1 MNRFSRKADS
11 NDVKIVNVVATGQLK
26 LVEQKDKSKKILLMQ
41 KLDLLYIARHSWN
54 VQYDPSRFSAAI
66 FRRRQ
71 SSSREQ
77 ISSSSSSSLSTSTTI
92 LLFKSGK
99 FVCTGAKST
108 AEAKV
113 ASRRF
118 ARSIQKIL
126 CRNDEI
132 TKRRELR
139 LSGFTV
145 QNVVGSFYAGFRVDL
160 TELYAGRSKQ
170 CLWQQELFPAGIRYR
185 PPSSGGDGNNSCA
198 LIFHS
203 GRCVITGCRRE
214 EDVRELG
221 AEVYRL
227 LLRYK
232 LYTAHIQILHC
243 K

>member
-1 MNRFSRKADS
+1 
-11 NDVKIVNVVATGQLK
+11 
-26 LVEQKDKSKKILLMQ
+26 MQ
-41 KLDLLYIARHSWN
+41 YNPR
-54 VQYDPSRFSAAI
+54 RFSAAI
-66 FRRRQ
+66 FRQRQ
-71 SSSREQ
+71 SSSRQHIASSET
-77 ISSSSSSSLSTSTTI
+77 SSSPLPSIISTASTTI

-108 AEAKV
+108 IEAKV

-126 CRNDEI
+126 CRKNDDDETMKAT
-132 TKRRELR
+132 TKRRELHF
-139 LSGFTV
+139 SGFTV
-145 QNVVGSFYAGFRVDL
+145 QNVVGSFSAGFRVDL
-160 TELYAGRSKQ
+160 TALYAGRSKQ

-185 PPSSGGDGNNSCA
+185 SCGGGGGKENNSCA

-227 LLRYK
+227 LLRYR
-232 LYTAHIQILHC
+232 LYTAYIQIVH
-243 K
+243 

>member
-1 MNRFSRKADS
+1 
-11 NDVKIVNVVATGQLK
+11 
-26 LVEQKDKSKKILLMQ
+26 MQ
-41 KLDLLYIARHSWN
+41 YNPR
-54 VQYDPSRFSAAI
+54 RFSAAI
-66 FRRRQ
+66 FRQRQ
-71 SSSREQ
+71 SSARQDDIASSET
-77 ISSSSSSSLSTSTTI
+77 SSSPPSITGTASTTI

-108 AEAKV
+108 IEAKV

-126 CRNDEI
+126 CRKNGDDETMKAT
-132 TKRRELR
+132 TKRRELHF
-139 LSGFTV
+139 SGFTV
-145 QNVVGSFYAGFRVDL
+145 QNVVGSFSAGFRVDL
-160 TELYAGRSKQ
+160 TALYAGRSKQ

-185 PPSSGGDGNNSCA
+185 SCGGGGGKENNSCA

-227 LLRYK
+227 LLRYR
-232 LYTAHIQILHC
+232 LYTAYIQIVH
-243 K
+243 